1 LAGRGDRTWDDLTAF
16 RCAERPRRRAEQLGL
31 KAGYRVPAVRGA
43 AVGGHVLFAWRSM
56 PELDGPRRGLWQRV
70 VNFACLQFMLFGA
83 RQDTER
89 DPMTDLLT
97 WRGLERRW
105 EQLGR
110 GTRGAVLYVDVE
122 NFRTIVDRGG
132 RTAGHELLRDAARIV
147 RRVVGEEAVTGRV

>member
-1 LAGRGDRTWDDLTAF
+1 
-16 RCAERPRRRAEQLGL
+16 
-31 KAGYRVPAVRGA
+31 
-43 AVGGHVLFAWRSM
+43 
-56 PELDGPRRGLWQRV
+56 GPRRGLWQRV

-122 NFRTIVDRGG
+122 NFRTIVGRGG
-132 RTAGHELLRDAARIV
+132 RAGGHAPVPDAASRGA
-147 RRVVGEEAVTGRV
+147 RVGGGGAVGG